1 MYGADRNYSTTGH
14 IYLTQPYIIT
24 YFSSSSSSQSSG
36 ESDTERQNTKKTV
49 KKAMNIETLQEL
61 EKIRLDKS

>member
-1 MYGADRNYSTTGH
+1 MI
-14 IYLTQPYIIT
+14 IYL
-24 YFSSSSSSQSSG
+24 SSSSSSQSSG

-61 EKIRLDKS
+61 EKIRLINF